1 MNNRFRT
8 TAAYVSGG
16 ICGAMWMPNTDGG
29 KPYRFNL
36 TGYGGFIP
44 REQYSFRD
52 VLLSCLTRDGGDF
65 QNPTFTSDTIIR
77 IERRKI
83 IGNGQSHIHV
93 KEIKV
98 ADLRD
103 CDDLVS
109 ADAFVGDFLGDD
121 E

>member
-16 ICGAMWMPNTDGG
+16 ICGKMWMPDADAG

-44 REQYSFRD
+44 REQHSFRD
-52 VLLSCLTRDGGDF
+52 VLLSCLMRDGGDF
-65 QNPTFTSDTIIR
+65 QNPCFTADTIIR
-77 IERRKI
+77 IERRSI
-83 IGNGQSHIHV
+83 DGPGRYLIHV
-93 KEIKV
+93 KEIEV
-98 ADLRD
+98 ANLPD

-109 ADAFVGDFLGDD
+109 ADAFVGDFLNDD
-121 E
+121 